1 MPQIFSALKTAHD
14 KLTIGT
20 VNFGMPY
27 GTAPGSGQVLAEEAA
42 AIVVSALEKGIDRFD
57 TAIGYGTAEDVVG
70 KALAKAKVSDAKVVT
85 KILPLSGKMLDEAGA
100 TGIVEQV
107 HQARDRLG
115 VQQLDAVLV
124 HRTADLIEPQGLQLW
139 DVLRRVRDKG
149 LVRKVGVSVYD
160 ASDIDAI
167 LKRFDPDVMQLPI
180 SIADQRLIRSGHLQK
195 LAERGVE
202 VHARSVFLQGI
213 LLDGLDAVDA
223 IFDRASTEI
232 AALNVVA
239 QRRGVSRLALC
250 LSFVAQLPQVS
261 QVVVGVNSTDQFDAI
276 VAAAARSIETN
287 ASETDACAWKDEQLL
302 NPSHWPHLKSA
313 VLSEV

>member
-1 MPQIFSALKTAHD
+1 
-14 KLTIGT
+14 
-20 VNFGMPY
+20 MPY